1 MGIVVNL
8 ATSDREK
15 DICLSI
21 RREVF
26 IEEQGINEKIEM
38 DDAKFETTCFIASL
52 DNNYVGTARCRKT
65 GIGVKLERFAVLK
78 SHRSQGVGKSLLRF
92 MIKYLQKEKYI
103 YLYAQKNVVEFYSK
117 FGFCSIGEL
126 FKEAEIPHQ
135 KMVYNK
141 YLQDLT

>member
-38 DDAKFETTCFIASL
+38 DDTKFETTCFIALL
-52 DNNYVGTARCRKT
+52 DNNYVGTARCRNT
-65 GIGVKLERFAVLK
+65 EIGVKLERFAVLNNERK
-78 SHRSQGVGKSLLRF
+78 KGYGHIILKAILD
-92 MIKYLQKEKYI
+92 E
-103 YLYAQKNVVEFYSK
+103 
-117 FGFCSIGEL
+117 
-126 FKEAEIPHQ
+126 
-135 KMVYNK
+135 
-141 YLQDLT
+141 